1 MIHLGCLWFAD
12 LCWPAKK
19 GGTAT
24 SVFCLIGLLER
35 CADGVC
41 QEGLWGQWPQC
52 GSTSPYERAARS
64 TLNTKPKHLGT
75 TSGVLGSLGLL
86 AACGSYSCLVS

>member
-1 MIHLGCLWFAD
+1 MEKTKKTKTVDGNVGCNREVLQTMIHLGCLWFAD

-35 CADGVC
+35 CADEVC
-41 QEGLWGQWPQC
+41 QEGLWGQWA
-52 GSTSPYERAARS
+52 TVRV
-64 TLNTKPKHLGT
+64 H
-75 TSGVLGSLGLL
+75 VSL
-86 AACGSYSCLVS
+86 

>member
-1 MIHLGCLWFAD
+1 MVHLGCLWFAD

-35 CADGVC
+35 CADEVC
-41 QEGLWGQWPQC
+41 QEGLWGQWATVRVHCRNEP
-52 GSTSPYERAARS
+52 TEA
-64 TLNTKPKHLGT
+64 GT
-75 TSGVLGSLGLL
+75 GGI
-86 AACGSYSCLVS
+86 ACGIQVPSASFVFAELQELD